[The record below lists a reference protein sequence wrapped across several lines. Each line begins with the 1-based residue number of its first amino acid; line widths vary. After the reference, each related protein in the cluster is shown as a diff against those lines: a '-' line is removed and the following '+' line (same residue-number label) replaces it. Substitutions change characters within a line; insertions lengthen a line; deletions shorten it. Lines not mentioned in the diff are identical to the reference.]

1 MKIYIEFKIDIIR
14 VKINGYEKH
23 FHLPNDF
30 YTKIEKE
37 KSIKMFDDL
46 LINESIKQFVKVEF
60 NKLTFLNRAKN
71 KFLGNEVFSLIDN
84 SIENIVTVEQMYAYS
99 TITFFGRIVYI
110 IIKPKDFNSKDLNDI
125 ELIKNFS
132 SN

>member
-30 YTKIEKE
+30 YTKDEKG

-46 LINESIKQFVKVEF
+46 LINESIKQFIKVEV
-60 NKLTFLNRAKN
+60 NKLNFLNRSKN

-99 TITFFGRIVYI
+99 TISFFGRIVYI
-110 IIKPKDFNSKDLNDI
+110 IIKPKDFNCKELNDI

-132 SN
+132 AN